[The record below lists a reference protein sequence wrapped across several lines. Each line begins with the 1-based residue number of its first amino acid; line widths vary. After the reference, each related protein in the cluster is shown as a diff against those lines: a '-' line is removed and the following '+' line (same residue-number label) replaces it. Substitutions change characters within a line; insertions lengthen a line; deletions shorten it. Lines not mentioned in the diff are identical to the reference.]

1 MTDKALTPRA
11 DDFSAWYNE
20 AVLRAELADYSPVRG
35 CMVIRPYGYRLWEL
49 MRDRLDLR
57 FKETGHQNAYFP
69 LFIPQSFLAK
79 EAEHVEGFAKE
90 AAIVTHTRLKATG
103 EAGAAG
109 WSRPGVEAG
118 GAAGGAP
125 TSETIIYAMFAKWVQ
140 SYRDLPLLINQWAN
154 VVRWE
159 MRTRLFLRTTEFLWQ
174 EGHTAHASEEEAE
187 EETRKMLG
195 VYREFMEEWMAMPV
209 VTGRKSES
217 EKFAG
222 ALRTYTCEAMMQ
234 DNKALQAGTSHNLG
248 QNFSKQFEL
257 LFQTS
262 EGGEEEYAWNTS
274 WGVSTRLVGGLVMT
288 HGDDQGLVMPPR
300 LAPIQVVIVPI
311 YRKDE
316 ERERVLGK
324 AREIADR
331 LAGIRTH
338 IDDREKMSPGA
349 KFYEWETKGVPFRI
363 EVGPKDIEKEQLVLA
378 RRGSSRRAR
387 PRKEFLPESEVLDT
401 LPARLEEYQA
411 FLLERARARREA
423 NSHRGVTD
431 YARLAGDH
439 GGRRRLR
446 LRRLVRRR
454 RLRGSRQGGD
464 QGDDPLPPR
473 RGVPLGSRPGD
484 LPGVR
489 REARK
494 RWSGRGR
501 TEGEGFG
508 IQDSGFR
515 GGHSA
520 FGIRHSAFGGRPF
533 VLPRRAGS
541 LAISPESRIL
551 NPESLPPSII
561 LTSPPHGTRVSA
573 AGRSAALR
581 GCFGSRA
588 GGEVRDAAVRLQPER
603 DPHRYRE
610 LAEALSGV
618 PLLIAYSVKANGN
631 LEVLRTL
638 ARWARVPTSSR
649 PASCTAPAWPGSRR
663 SGSSSAGWGRPSR
676 ARRRA
681 RRGDLRLQRGVEGE
695 LRSLSDLADGDR
707 EDRAHLAAGESGR
720 GHAHAA
726 RLHADRARGD
736 QVRDSDRGLASALR
750 ARGRAAGHRGAR
762 RGRPHRLADP
772 GGGSLP
778 RALDQVLELV
788 ATLSSDGHEL
798 EYLDL
803 GGGLGISYT
812 GEEGISAQV
821 YADAMVPAVRDRGSS
836 W

>member
-103 EAGAAG
+103 EAGSAG
-109 WSRPGVEAG
+109 LVPDPESRLEEPLVVR
-118 GAAGGAP
+118 P

-174 EGHTAHASEEEAE
+174 EGHTAHASEPEAE

-222 ALRTYTCEAMMQ
+222 AQRTYTCEAMMQ

-262 EGGEEEYAWNTS
+262 EGGEEYAWNTS

-378 RRGSSRRAR
+378 RRVLEEGG

-401 LPARLEEYQA
+401 LPARLEAYQA

-423 NSHRGVTD
+423 NSHRNVTD
-431 YARLAGDH
+431 YARLAEIMEGD
-439 GGRRRLR
+439 GGFVYAGWCGNPACEDRVKEETKATIRC
-446 LRRLVRRR
+446 
-454 RLRGSRQGGD
+454 
-464 QGDDPLPPR
+464 LPDEEFR
-473 RGVPLGSRPGD
+473 S
-484 LPGVR
+484 
-489 REARK
+489 EA
-494 RWSGRGR
+494 
-501 TEGEGFG
+501 
-508 IQDSGFR
+508 
-515 GGHSA
+515 
-520 FGIRHSAFGGRPF
+520 
-533 VLPRRAGS
+533 
-541 LAISPESRIL
+541 
-551 NPESLPPSII
+551 
-561 LTSPPHGTRVSA
+561 
-573 AGRSAALR
+573 
-581 GCFGSRA
+581 
-588 GGEVRDAAVRLQPER
+588 
-603 DPHRYRE
+603 
-610 LAEALSGV
+610 
-618 PLLIAYSVKANGN
+618 
-631 LEVLRTL
+631 
-638 ARWARVPTSSR
+638 
-649 PASCTAPAWPGSRR
+649 APATC
-663 SGSSSAGWGRPSR
+663 
-676 ARRRA
+676 
-681 RRGDLRLQRGVEGE
+681 
-695 LRSLSDLADGDR
+695 
-707 EDRAHLAAGESGR
+707 
-720 GHAHAA
+720 
-726 RLHADRARGD
+726 
-736 QVRDSDRGLASALR
+736 
-750 ARGRAAGHRGAR
+750 
-762 RGRPHRLADP
+762 
-772 GGGSLP
+772 
-778 RALDQVLELV
+778 LV
-788 ATLSSDGHEL
+788 C
-798 EYLDL
+798 
-803 GGGLGISYT
+803 
-812 GEEGISAQV
+812 GEEGAEEV
-821 YADAMVPAVRDRGSS
+821 VWARAY
-836 W
+836 